1 MKCPMARTVHLLG
14 QDIQIIVSTAVRT
27 LRYPKSE
34 VLRKG
39 VHVDTGG
46 AGMIADVFVF
56 RRLNREHVVLT
67 DSRVLLLERGH
78 NRGGD

>member
-1 MKCPMARTVHLLG
+1 MARTVHLLG

-27 LRYPKSE
+27 LRYPEPE

-39 VHVDTGG
+39 VLVY
-46 AGMIADVFVF
+46 AGRARMIADVFVL
-56 RRLNREHVVLT
+56 RRLNRYHVVLT
-67 DSRVLLLERGH
+67 DSQVLLLERGH

>member
-1 MKCPMARTVHLLG
+1 MARTAHLLG

-27 LRYPKSE
+27 LWYPKSE

-39 VHVDTGG
+39 GHVD
-46 AGMIADVFVF
+46 AGRARMIADVFVL

-67 DSRVLLLERGH
+67 DSRILLLQRGH
-78 NRGGD
+78 NRSGD